1 MLAGTFIMVCL
12 VKSSAISLSSLTDS
26 RAGDAAMLTGG
37 LSAGLA
43 VMVGILVTG
52 ESSGAHMNP
61 AVSVGMAIWGRIPL
75 SSLPAYVAGQ
85 FLGSFSAAGLLL
97 LSWSS
102 SIAKTGPAVMAS
114 SPGLG
119 GSQAELGLDQGLA
132 TFLMVLVACSLEHQH
147 HSPPSL
153 LMGLTVAT
161 VTITM
166 GQNAGASMNPAAD
179 MMPR

>member
-1 MLAGTFIMVCL
+1 MVSL
-12 VKSSAISLSSLTDS
+12 VKSSAISLSNLRES
-26 RAGDAAMLTGG
+26 RAGDAAMLTQG

-75 SSLPAYVAGQ
+75 TSLPAYIIGQ
-85 FLGSFSAAGLLL
+85 FLGSLSASAILL

-102 SIAKTGPAVMAS
+102 SIARTSPTSMTS
-114 SPGLG
+114 FPGLG
-119 GSQAELGLDQGLA
+119 SEMSELGVDQGLA
-132 TFLMVLVACSLEHQH
+132 TFLMVLVACSLEDQH

-179 MMPR
+179 MMPRYQQ

>member
-1 MLAGTFIMVCL
+1 MMRMLDI
-12 VKSSAISLSSLTDS
+12 
-26 RAGDAAMLTGG
+26 
-37 LSAGLA
+37 
-43 VMVGILVTG
+43 
-52 ESSGAHMNP
+52 
-61 AVSVGMAIWGRIPL
+61 
-75 SSLPAYVAGQ
+75 SLPAYLTGQ
-85 FLGSFSAAGLLL
+85 FLGSFSAAALLL

-102 SIAKTGPAVMAS
+102 AVAQAGPAVMAS
-114 SPGLG
+114 SPVLG
-119 GSQAELGLDQGLA
+119 SSLAELGLDQGLA
-132 TFLMVLVACSLEHQH
+132 TFLMVLVACSLEDQH